1 MLSIMRVNID
11 KERSS
16 IWMDMENV
24 IAVQDLEP
32 MNALHRQNVWRLMK
46 DHILNR
52 K

>member
-24 IAVQDLEP
+24 IVVRDLEL
-32 MNALHRQNVWRLMK
+32 MNALHRQNVWRFTK